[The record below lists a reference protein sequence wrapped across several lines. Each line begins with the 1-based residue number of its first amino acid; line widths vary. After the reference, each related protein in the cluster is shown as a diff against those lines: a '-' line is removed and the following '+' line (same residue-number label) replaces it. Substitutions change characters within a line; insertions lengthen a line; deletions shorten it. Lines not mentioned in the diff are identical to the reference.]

1 MSSLEAVNK
10 TLGRIEEDTDLLNRN
25 FHKWFLTQERSKLDA
40 EEDRRERKKL
50 LAMLGTAAA
59 AGAGRGGRGGGAGR
73 KASGGMNPLAFLNNL
88 PPWAKLLLGV
98 YAGKAVYG
106 AYKVVTAPVRYGNK
120 IGQAAVNYYDE
131 RMRKNFEAQEAI
143 RLAKRKAA
151 QKAEADRLAAARREF
166 QKAER
171 ANLLAQIAAQ
181 KAETARLLA
190 QINAGSVT
198 PDAPKPQEL
207 DTLSRMPTTS
217 PDAPPLTSSRTPPSS
232 LSTPT
237 KIDGSP
243 TKPLLPKAPF
253 VQTDVSDL
261 KHMRIIITGDRVSYW
276 EKGRGY
282 IPVEEAVSRLR
293 LGGLDANGNPI
304 PIRPSAIDDF
314 TVDTKPAPKPAPRQ
328 RRRNNLVRRG
338 NKSVYKGARMVAGAV
353 PLPGLL
359 DLLLNA
365 YIAGEDVSARAR
377 DEGRLAKDAEFD
389 AMLAAGF
396 DPRVVV
402 RDIADLLSLGSN
414 FAFGT
419 EFDTQKGITKQ
430 RAIAKTLSDFMDKH
444 DIRQDTKK
452 YLGYVARVKG
462 SGFDPLAY
470 QLYDEVKR
478 TEWNNMTELERAKS
492 MANDESNLG
501 TGMMVGIRQQ
511 EKAEEAIQE
520 MVRANEKKR
529 AEKGA
534 VEQAAAEALMLAAG
548 ELGAAAQAWKSAA
561 ISGPGSKGSG
571 GSMPWIRFSSTSD
584 TNQEKLETAIGSFR
598 NSIGSFR

>member
-1 MSSLEAVNK
+1 
-10 TLGRIEEDTDLLNRN
+10 
-25 FHKWFLTQERSKLDA
+25 
-40 EEDRRERKKL
+40 
-50 LAMLGTAAA
+50 
-59 AGAGRGGRGGGAGR
+59 
-73 KASGGMNPLAFLNNL
+73 
-88 PPWAKLLLGV
+88 
-98 YAGKAVYG
+98 
-106 AYKVVTAPVRYGNK
+106 
-120 IGQAAVNYYDE
+120 
-131 RMRKNFEAQEAI
+131 
-143 RLAKRKAA
+143 
-151 QKAEADRLAAARREF
+151 
-166 QKAER
+166 
-171 ANLLAQIAAQ
+171 AAQ

-207 DTLSRMPTTS
+207 DPLSRAPKPS
-217 PDAPPLTSSRTPPSS
+217 ADAPPTPSRTSPSS

-237 KIDGSP
+237 KIETP
-243 TKPLLPKAPF
+243 KITTKGLYLDAPK

-261 KHMRIIITGDRVSYW
+261 KDMRIILNGEKVSYW
-276 EKGRGY
+276 EKGRGF

-293 LGGLDANGNPI
+293 LAGLDAKGNPI
-304 PIRPSAIDDF
+304 PRLTAPDMGTDF
-314 TVDTKPAPKPAPRQ
+314 TPKTTSDGRVRKVAPK
-328 RRRNNLVRRG
+328 VT
-338 NKSVYKGARMVAGAV
+338 KGAKMVAGAV
-353 PLPGLL
+353 PLPGLF
-359 DLLLNA
+359 DVLLNA
-365 YIAGEDVSARAR
+365 YVAGEDVSARAR

-389 AMLAAGF
+389 AMFAAGF

-462 SGFDPLAY
+462 SSFDPLAY
-470 QLYDEVKR
+470 QLYDEAKK
-478 TEWNNMTELERAKS
+478 TEWNNMTELERARIMS
-492 MANDESNLG
+492 NDESKLG

-529 AEKGA
+529 AEKRA

-584 TNQEKLETAIGSFR
+584 TSQEKLEAAIGSSR
-598 NSIGSFR
+598 YSIGNFK